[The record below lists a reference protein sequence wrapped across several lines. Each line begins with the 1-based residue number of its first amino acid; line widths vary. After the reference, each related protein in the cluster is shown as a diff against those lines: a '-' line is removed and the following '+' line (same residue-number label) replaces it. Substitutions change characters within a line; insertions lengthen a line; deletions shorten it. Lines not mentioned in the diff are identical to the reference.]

1 MLACNSVC
9 KSFILDNKDNK
20 SFRNS
25 FESIYLLLGRIS
37 SYKRN
42 LQKRRNSLE
51 F

>member
-1 MLACNSVC
+1 MKTKIDLG
-9 KSFILDNKDNK
+9 LDK
-20 SFRNS
+20 F
-25 FESIYLLLGRIS
+25 LLGRIS